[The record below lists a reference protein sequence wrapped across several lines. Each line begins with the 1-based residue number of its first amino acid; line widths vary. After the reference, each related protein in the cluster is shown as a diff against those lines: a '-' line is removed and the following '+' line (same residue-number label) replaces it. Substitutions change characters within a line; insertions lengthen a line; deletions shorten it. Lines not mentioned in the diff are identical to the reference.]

1 MERFEIV
8 IVGGGVIGCA
18 IARELARSGARVC
31 LLERGRIG
39 GESSGAA
46 AGMLGVQSENE
57 DELLLQL
64 GAESRRMYPSTLA
77 ALETETAVSVEFWR
91 QGTLYCCFT
100 EDDEVRLEDRRRRQ
114 QATGLDSRW
123 LTNRQTRA
131 REPALS
137 ARIRAAVLFEQ
148 DGRVANGALTAAY
161 AEAARAAGGTVREAV
176 LVRRVVVE
184 GGRVAG
190 LETDNGPLG
199 CDVLVNA
206 AGAWAATLGV
216 GIPLPVTPVR
226 GQIVAVRSERP
237 LFRHA
242 IYSAHGYAVTR
253 RDGSVLLGSTREA
266 AGFEKRITVGGVQ
279 QIVQSALELS
289 PAIGA
294 LAFREAWAG
303 LRPATPDGLPIV
315 GRDPSVEGYYV
326 ATGHYRNGILLA
338 PITAAM
344 IAALLRGEQPRWAE
358 RLRPDRFAA

>member
-137 ARIRAAVLFEQ
+137 TSCHDPNNL
-148 DGRVANGALTAAY
+148 
-161 AEAARAAGGTVREAV
+161 
-176 LVRRVVVE
+176 
-184 GGRVAG
+184 
-190 LETDNGPLG
+190 
-199 CDVLVNA
+199 CM
-206 AGAWAATLGV
+206 V
-216 GIPLPVTPVR
+216 G
-226 GQIVAVRSERP
+226 
-237 LFRHA
+237 FC
-242 IYSAHGYAVTR
+242 Y
-253 RDGSVLLGSTREA
+253 GSVCGGLSCNTNAPCNFCGSKCTLQ
-266 AGFEKRITVGGVQ
+266 G
-279 QIVQSALELS
+279 
-289 PAIGA
+289 
-294 LAFREAWAG
+294 
-303 LRPATPDGLPIV
+303 
-315 GRDPSVEGYYV
+315 SVCKCG
-326 ATGHYRNGILLA
+326 
-338 PITAAM
+338 
-344 IAALLRGEQPRWAE
+344 
-358 RLRPDRFAA
+358 